1 LNKLKDKSHIRHIS
15 KAISWRIVGT
25 LDTIFI
31 SYLITGDALI
41 GLKIGLSEVVTKMF
55 LYYIHER
62 IWFKIKIEK
71 SRVRH
76 FIKAFTW
83 RFVGSMDTMLLAWFI
98 TGNPINGLKIGA
110 SEVATKIVLYYLHER
125 VWHLSRFGLDK
136 KETTHAGEHHSA

>member
-1 LNKLKDKSHIRHIS
+1 LNKLKDKSHILHIS

-25 LDTIFI
+25 LDTILI
-31 SYLITGDALI
+31 SYLITRDDLI

-71 SRVRH
+71 SRLRH

-83 RFVGSMDTMLLAWFI
+83 RFIGSMDTVLLAWFI
-98 TGNPINGLKIGA
+98 TGNPISGLKIGA

-125 VWHLSRFGLDK
+125 VWHSSRFGLDK
-136 KETTHAGEHHSA
+136 KETTHAGEHQSS